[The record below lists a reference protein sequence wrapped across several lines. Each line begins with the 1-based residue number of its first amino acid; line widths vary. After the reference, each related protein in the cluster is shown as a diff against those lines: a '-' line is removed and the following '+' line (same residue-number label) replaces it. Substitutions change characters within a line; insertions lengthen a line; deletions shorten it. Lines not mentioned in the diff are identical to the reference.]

1 MDRIEL
7 WVFKETRA
15 ESKAKH
21 TGLAFYSKN
30 KNQWYRIDFGPTKD
44 NASMF
49 SSVSSSV
56 PKSSHSCPYT
66 ETSEDIHT
74 MQGIEAKHLAA
85 TFSIDWETWVRI
97 IADHFLPEKYD
108 VLFNNCRHY
117 CEKVFQSLSEEKG
130 VKVSDDAFALIR
142 RTKRNDVLVGTG
154 VAVGAL
160 ALLTAGAAW
169 LFGGSN
175 TPSRSPKDDQNEDD

>member
-1 MDRIEL
+1 MDLIEL

-15 ESKAKH
+15 ESTAKH

-30 KNQWYRIDFGPTKD
+30 KNQWHRIDFGPTKD
-44 NASMF
+44 NDSML

-56 PKSSHSCPYT
+56 PKSSRSCPYT

-74 MQGIEAKHLAA
+74 MKGIEAKHLAA
-85 TFSIDWETWVRI
+85 TFSINWETWIRI

-117 CEKVFQSLSEEKG
+117 CEKVFHSLSEEED

-154 VAVGAL
+154 VAVGTV
-160 ALLTAGAAW
+160 ALLVSAAAW

-175 TPSRSPKDDQNEDD
+175 TAPRTSKDDQDEDD